1 MKKEIQ
7 KEIYELR
14 DEIHHHN
21 FLYYAKDKPVISDYE
36 FDQKLK
42 KLISLE
48 ESHPE
53 FTDINSPTK
62 RIGGTLLN
70 NFETKKHNYPMYSL
84 DNTYTKDE
92 VNDWVKKV
100 KKIIGSEDEL
110 TFTCELKYDGVSISL
125 LYEEGFLIQALTRG
139 DGVSGD
145 DITENVRTIPTVPL
159 VLNKFSP
166 KKIEIRGEIL
176 MTKKSFEE
184 LNLKRVKNG
193 LPKYMNPRNT
203 ASGTLKLKD
212 SKLVAKRKLVCYL
225 FSVINQN
232 DKSLTQFDSLSNSR
246 SYGFKVPNEL
256 VLAKDINSVFNFIE
270 KWNYDR
276 KNLDYEIDGIVI
288 KVNEFILQKKLGF
301 TSKYPRWAIAYKFK
315 PESIYTKLN
324 SVTYQVGRTGAVTP
338 VAELSPVLISGTT
351 VKRASLHNSDQI
363 DKLEL
368 RIGDYVKVEK
378 GGEII
383 PKIIGVDLNR
393 RGDENFKI
401 QFIKNCPDCNSELV
415 REENGANYY
424 CLNSI
429 RCKKQIIGSIQHF
442 ISRNAMNIE
451 GLGEETILNMYE
463 AGLINNIADLY
474 ELKKDDLIRLDRLAS
489 KSVSNILDGIS
500 KSKSIPFHKV
510 LFGLGIRHVG
520 STVAKKL
527 SSSFNDIDSLLNS
540 SFEELI
546 SIDEIGDKIA
556 ESLINYFKDENNIN
570 QIQKLK
576 VAGLSF
582 NSFENKD
589 DIFSD
594 KLGGLKFVIS
604 GVFDDFSRDELKNII
619 SQNGGKLISNVSS
632 KINYFIAGKNIG
644 PSKLKKVLDFK
655 IPILS
660 ESDLIKML
668 KE

>member
-1 MKKEIQ
+1 
-7 KEIYELR
+7 
-14 DEIHHHN
+14 
-21 FLYYAKDKPVISDYE
+21 
-36 FDQKLK
+36 
-42 KLISLE
+42 
-48 ESHPE
+48 
-53 FTDINSPTK
+53 
-62 RIGGTLLN
+62 
-70 NFETKKHNYPMYSL
+70 
-84 DNTYTKDE
+84 
-92 VNDWVKKV
+92 
-100 KKIIGSEDEL
+100 
-110 TFTCELKYDGVSISL
+110 
-125 LYEEGFLIQALTRG
+125 
-139 DGVSGD
+139 
-145 DITENVRTIPTVPL
+145 
-159 VLNKFSP
+159 
-166 KKIEIRGEIL
+166 

-415 REENGANYY
+415 R
-424 CLNSI
+424 
-429 RCKKQIIGSIQHF
+429 
-442 ISRNAMNIE
+442 
-451 GLGEETILNMYE
+451 
-463 AGLINNIADLY
+463 
-474 ELKKDDLIRLDRLAS
+474 
-489 KSVSNILDGIS
+489 
-500 KSKSIPFHKV
+500 
-510 LFGLGIRHVG
+510 
-520 STVAKKL
+520 
-527 SSSFNDIDSLLNS
+527 
-540 SFEELI
+540 
-546 SIDEIGDKIA
+546 
-556 ESLINYFKDENNIN
+556 
-570 QIQKLK
+570 
-576 VAGLSF
+576 
-582 NSFENKD
+582 
-589 DIFSD
+589 
-594 KLGGLKFVIS
+594 
-604 GVFDDFSRDELKNII
+604 
-619 SQNGGKLISNVSS
+619 
-632 KINYFIAGKNIG
+632 
-644 PSKLKKVLDFK
+644 
-655 IPILS
+655 
-660 ESDLIKML
+660 
-668 KE
+668 